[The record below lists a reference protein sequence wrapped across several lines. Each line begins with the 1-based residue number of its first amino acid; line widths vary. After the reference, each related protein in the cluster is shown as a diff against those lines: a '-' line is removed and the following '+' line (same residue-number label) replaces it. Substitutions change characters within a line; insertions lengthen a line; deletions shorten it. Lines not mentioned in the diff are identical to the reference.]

1 MTEYSILYNLK
12 EYHAKKISA
21 KVIRTL
27 KQLKGDSLL
36 ESSDHGLKNTWE
48 EICVQ
53 LQEVE
58 SVFWN
63 AYDETVEQTINF
75 VFKKVDNEIL
85 KFLSIMSDDEFY
97 VTEKD
102 DFKYEDYPYCSD
114 SACNI
119 VKKEIYSRAR
129 MFTNNNIKRY
139 LDNHTIK

>member
-1 MTEYSILYNLK
+1 MSEYSILYNLK
-12 EYHAKKISA
+12 EYHAQKIGV
-21 KVIRTL
+21 KVIRIL

-53 LQEVE
+53 IQDEE

-85 KFLSIMSDDEFY
+85 KFLSIMSDDEFN

-102 DFKYEDYPYCSD
+102 NFKYEDYAFNTD
-114 SACNI
+114 SAGDV
-119 VKKEIYSRAR
+119 VKKEVYNRAR
-129 MFTNNNIKRY
+129 VFSNNNIKRY
-139 LDNHTIK
+139 LENHTIK